1 MARSGFFLC
10 GVVLAL
16 AACSQPDRNSND
28 TLINLRSASV
38 SPDEFLVMPQK
49 PLETPESLTDLPEPT
64 PGGTNLADL
73 DTTNTAITALGGRG
87 NGRGIPGSEA
97 ALVQAVRASGGTEP
111 GIRETLRAEDQA
123 YREDR
128 SRRLARLE
136 EDFEANLIYSRM
148 MLDPYAELER
158 LKGKGV
164 RLPTAPPGRGGGPRL
179 NLPQLFG
186 R

>member
-1 MARSGFFLC
+1 MRRSGILL
-10 GVVLAL
+10 GLAALAL

-38 SPDEFLVMPQK
+38 SPDEFLVMPQR
-49 PLETPESLTDLPEPT
+49 PLEDPTDLAELPEPT

-73 DTTNTAITALGGRG
+73 DTSNTALTALGGRT

-97 ALVQAVRASGGTEP
+97 PLVQAVRASGGTEA
-111 GIRETLRAEDQA
+111 GIRQTLRAEDLA

-128 SRRLARLE
+128 ARRLSRLE

-148 MLDPYAELER
+148 MLDPYAELNR

-164 RLPTAPPGRGGGPRL
+164 RLPTAPPGRGSGPRL